1 MLSKDDHPT
10 LKLEVWDYDR
20 VGPHDPMGVATVN
33 LHDFLLT
40 RGKLIELGEY
50 NYMANRLTFR

>member
-20 VGPHDPMGVATVN
+20 VGQHDPMGHATIN
-33 LHDFLLT
+33 LHDFLLA
-40 RGKLIELGEY
+40 RGKILEIRTYKGF
-50 NYMANRLTFR
+50 ANFCKYR